1 MGIKQSKKKKEKK
14 ERKRILEEINVIK
27 RKEDL
32 ATK

>member
-1 MGIKQSKKKKEKK
+1 MGIKQSKKKKVKK
-14 ERKRILEEINVIK
+14 ERKRKLEEINVIK